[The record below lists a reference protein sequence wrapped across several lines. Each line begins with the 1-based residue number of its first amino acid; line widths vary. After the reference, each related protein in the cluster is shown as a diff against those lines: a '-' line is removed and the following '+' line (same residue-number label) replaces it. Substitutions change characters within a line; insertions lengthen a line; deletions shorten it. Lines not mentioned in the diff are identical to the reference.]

1 MTFIRQTK
9 TPKVDGFIEEIF
21 ELKRS
26 HELLEEIFYE
36 IGPYRNNEVSCEL
49 WEKIRTHFN
58 FDNSE

>member
-58 FDNSE
+58 FDDSE